1 MSVWKSKYGV
11 YLIAEI
17 GGNHEGDFDKAKH
30 LADLACSSGVD
41 AVKFQIYTGDTICS
55 MIEDPDRNAHFKR
68 FELTSTQHIAL
79 AKQCH
84 KYGVTYIASVWD
96 INVIDWIN
104 QYLKFYKVGS
114 GDLTA
119 YPIIKKIAETGKPII
134 ISTGLATLD
143 EVREVVNYV
152 QSINENYRNKE
163 HLALLQCTAMYP
175 IPFEDANLNVMDTYR
190 REFGLTVGYSDH
202 TVGFYA
208 VEAAVAMGA
217 GIIEMH
223 FTDNREEKSFRD
235 HQISFTK
242 EEIQR
247 LIEKI
252 NKIKNIL
259 GNGVKKPMN
268 SEIAA
273 GHLESFRR
281 GIYLSRNLGKGTIL
295 KENDLVVLRPNRG
308 IDARYFEKVIGK
320 RLKQNLKMYEKI
332 EWKDLD

>member
-1 MSVWKSKYGV
+1 
-11 YLIAEI
+11 
-17 GGNHEGDFDKAKH
+17 
-30 LADLACSSGVD
+30 
-41 AVKFQIYTGDTICS
+41 
-55 MIEDPDRNAHFKR
+55 
-68 FELTSTQHIAL
+68 
-79 AKQCH
+79 
-84 KYGVTYIASVWD
+84 
-96 INVIDWIN
+96 
-104 QYLKFYKVGS
+104 
-114 GDLTA
+114 
-119 YPIIKKIAETGKPII
+119 
-134 ISTGLATLD
+134 LD
-143 EVREVVNYV
+143 EVREVVNYI

-175 IPFEDANLNVMDTYR
+175 IPYEDANLNVMDTYR

-202 TVGFYA
+202 TVGFHA
-208 VEAAVAMGA
+208 VEAAVAMGV

-247 LIEKI
+247 LIEKM